1 MSDASAAG
9 PFHVTVRADVR
20 ITDPRR
26 LGSADEGQMAEML
39 ARLIRGHAWEA
50 GLEIPDPQSVEV
62 TVTRLDH

>member
-1 MSDASAAG
+1 MTDVSAAG

-20 ITDPRR
+20 LSDPRR

-50 GLEIPDPQSVEV
+50 GLEITDPEKVEV
-62 TVTRLDH
+62 TVTRSNH